1 MVLVKVAVQCTSDTF
16 VDNQI
21 AAANRFG
28 SPTLTFVLKIATFP
42 KPENLSSHYQKK
54 IKTLNTKIKK

>member
-28 SPTLTFVLKIATFP
+28 SPGLTFVLKIATFP
-42 KPENLSSHYQKK
+42 KLENLSSHYHKK
-54 IKTLNTKIKK
+54 NKNS

>member
-1 MVLVKVAVQCTSDTF
+1 MVLVKVAVQSSSDTF

-28 SPTLTFVLKIATFP
+28 SPAFVLKIATLP
-42 KPENLSSHYQKK
+42 KPENLSGHYHKK
-54 IKTLNTKIKK
+54 NKNFKH

>member
-1 MVLVKVAVQCTSDTF
+1 MVLVKVAVQSSSDTF

-28 SPTLTFVLKIATFP
+28 SPALPFVLKIATFP
-42 KPENLSSHYQKK
+42 KPENLSGHYHKK
-54 IKTLNTKIKK
+54 NKKFKH

>member
-1 MVLVKVAVQCTSDTF
+1 MGLVKVVVQCSSDTF

-28 SPTLTFVLKIATFP
+28 SPALPFVLKIATLP
-42 KPENLSSHYQKK
+42 KPENLSGHYHKK
-54 IKTLNTKIKK
+54 NKNFKH

>member
-28 SPTLTFVLKIATFP
+28 SPSLIFVLKIATLA
-42 KPENLSSHYQKK
+42 KQENLIGHYHKK
-54 IKTLNTKIKK
+54 NKNFKH